1 MTLQLPN
8 TPFFLPPREG
18 ENSGVDFLGL
28 RQTNLDMMAEMI
40 PSLNNVTDYIRPF
53 ALLSWVFWKFPQ
65 LCRDAG
71 IDAPSRKDIDQFR
84 EKIEVLFSWGASLH
98 ETSGRIPGTGAS
110 PPPSLP
116 DGSVE
121 LTFAA
126 WKRIMSSTSLI
137 AALWYGPASKA
148 VTGLGFLAPIPG
160 RLGFFRVT
168 ASGQRLAE
176 AFDEIVRHDADRY
189 STILATLEAT
199 TATEQDAI
207 ALWQIWAPETVSS
220 TESEVF
226 STALFSEDD
235 VGNDSR
241 LIGKR
246 STTLALV
253 MHHMSR
259 SQSALSASDIRQG
272 MALSSLTNGDP
283 YLPPEHL
290 IKARDSWLTLQMRQ
304 LQRLSME
311 CLLSWCEGQILDTQD
326 SDTDRM
332 ASGFAERWRTSSH
345 EFGEQNSVSAAL
357 ASLEGKVS
365 NAGGFLEAVRAS
377 SVPNPFDLM
386 NTIREQLRSVDHDMA
401 VSSFTGIL
409 LCAAFA
415 NTPNQ
420 NERMLTLGGAPRLSL
435 HSLRHRLLSLRDTP
449 IEGAFKYV
457 IEALIISQHFS
468 TAVNRFDGQSQRLRL
483 TIEENGLSAL
493 VSRPWRP
500 TVTEDRL
507 PTLLSLA
514 AQAGYIFQTDGD
526 RFTLPIHA

>member
-1 MTLQLPN
+1 MTLQLPEK
-8 TPFFLPPREG
+8 PFFLPPRNG

-40 PSLNNVTDYIRPF
+40 PSLNNVTNYIRPF
-53 ALLSWVFWKFPQ
+53 ALLSWLFWKFPQ

-71 IDAPSRKDIDQFR
+71 MDAPSRKDIDQFR

-98 ETSGRIPGTGAS
+98 ETSGRIPGTGAT

-116 DGSVE
+116 DGTVE

-126 WKRIMSSTSLI
+126 WKRITSSTSLI

-160 RLGFFRVT
+160 RTGFFRVT

-176 AFDEIVRHDADRY
+176 AFDEIVREDADRY
-189 STILATLEAT
+189 ATILATLDETKAT
-199 TATEQDAI
+199 KQDAI

-220 TESEVF
+220 AESEVF
-226 STALFSEDD
+226 STSLYSEDD

-253 MHHMSR
+253 MHHLNCS
-259 SQSALSASDIRQG
+259 SSALSTSDIRQG
-272 MALSSLTNGDP
+272 MALSSLPNGDL

-311 CLLSWCEGQILDTQD
+311 CLLSWCEGQILDAHGN
-326 SDTDRM
+326 DTDRM
-332 ASGFAERWRTSSH
+332 ASRFAESWHSSDH
-345 EFGEQNSVSAAL
+345 ELGEQNSVSAVL
-357 ASLEGKVS
+357 ASLEEKIS
-365 NAGGFLEAVRAS
+365 NDGGFLEAVRAS

-386 NTIREQLRSVDHDMA
+386 SKIQEKLRLVDHDMA
-401 VSSFTGIL
+401 VSAFMGLL

-420 NERMLTLGGAPRLSL
+420 NERMLSLGGAPRLSL
-435 HSLRHRLLSLRDTP
+435 HSLRRRLLSLRDTP
-449 IEGAFKYV
+449 IEGAFKYI
-457 IEALIISQHFS
+457 IEALVISQHFS

-507 PTLLSLA
+507 ATLLSLS
-514 AQAGYIFQTDGD
+514 AQAGILVQTPEGQ
-526 RFTLPIHA
+526 FGHNI